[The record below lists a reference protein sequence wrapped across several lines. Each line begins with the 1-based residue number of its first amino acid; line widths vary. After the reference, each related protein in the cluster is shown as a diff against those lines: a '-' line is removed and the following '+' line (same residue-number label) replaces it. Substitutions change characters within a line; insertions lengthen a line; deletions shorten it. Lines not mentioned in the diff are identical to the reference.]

1 MAQWEGRAAI
11 YDVVVDNLQAA
22 EEEAQQPA
30 RRFYKHEDPFLLE
43 EQKFKKMFRL
53 SKQLAR
59 DLIGMLTD
67 YLRQPTRA
75 SAISVELKV
84 LVTLRFYATGSYQ
97 EIVGSCI
104 FSAISQPSTSRC
116 IQEVTD
122 ALNTHNILNAW
133 ITFPSTINEME
144 TLRTRFYNK
153 HQLPGVIGVIDCTH
167 VAIVMPSGN
176 EYPENIYVNR
186 KNYHSINVQLGTQV
200 TPSALGS

>member
-75 SAISVELKV
+75 SAISVELK
-84 LVTLRFYATGSYQ
+84 LPSDSMPP
-97 EIVGSCI
+97 E
-104 FSAISQPSTSRC
+104 AI
-116 IQEVTD
+116 
-122 ALNTHNILNAW
+122 
-133 ITFPSTINEME
+133 
-144 TLRTRFYNK
+144 K
-153 HQLPGVIGVIDCTH
+153 
-167 VAIVMPSGN
+167 
-176 EYPENIYVNR
+176 
-186 KNYHSINVQLGTQV
+186 K
-200 TPSALGS
+200 